1 MDIMQKTKIV
11 FIVKQ
16 IVCLAMK
23 MDVLNVIILIILI
36 NQNVLN
42 AQTIVINALLILVK
56 NVK

>member
-1 MDIMQKTKIV
+1 MQKTKIV